1 MRHLPMAVLAALVA
15 LTVVTSGGS
24 PLQGQQ
30 KEARRENPLLGTWKQ
45 VSGKFNGKEFRPPEG
60 TTLPKHVTP
69 AQFMFVDIDKDGVIR
84 DAAGGSYALTASTYA
99 ETNTYSI
106 GDFHGLK
113 ERPSRSHGR
122 W

>member
-1 MRHLPMAVLAALVA
+1 M
-15 LTVVTSGGS
+15 
-24 PLQGQQ
+24 
-30 KEARRENPLLGTWKQ
+30 
-45 VSGKFNGKEFRPPEG
+45 
-60 TTLPKHVTP
+60 
-69 AQFMFVDIDKDGVIR
+69 IR

-99 ETNTYSI
+99 ETATYSI